1 MSMTSTDMGDSTRRQ
16 TDAPLELLRAA
27 LGSRRDI
34 ARKLAALQRTLRTWG
49 NSKEIER
56 RLSTLEAR
64 GFIARRPTRAQL
76 AFGALDMF
84 RFVIVPSAR
93 DYYASRG
100 IDFRFH
106 QVLRFLDDPV
116 SVIDP
121 TGLLSERDTII
132 GHVMQVV
139 HLNPIYDLQLLQMFE
154 DGLSEL
160 EAQVQAMVEGTHPRA
175 GTIGAVVE
183 DPGYHARL
191 LDYVRRFR
199 AGEAPPDL
207 MRPSSLRDDPHYAA
221 AERSFASMPGY
232 IAYCNALPKRARAL
246 ALRLAATRRF
256 PVEMEPVEVTRA

>member
-1 MSMTSTDMGDSTRRQ
+1 MTPTDMGDTTRRQ
-16 TDAPLELLRAA
+16 TDAPLALLRGA
-27 LGSRRDI
+27 LGTRRDLS
-34 ARKLAALQRTLRTWG
+34 RKLAALRATLRTWRDG
-49 NSKEIER
+49 VELER

-64 GFIARRPTRAQL
+64 GFIARRPTRVQL

-93 DYYASRG
+93 DYYSSRG

-106 QVLRFLDDPV
+106 QLLRFLDDPV
-116 SVIDP
+116 SVVDP
-121 TGLLSERDTII
+121 TGFLSERDTII

-154 DGLSEL
+154 DGLAEL
-160 EAQVQAMVEGTHPRA
+160 EAQVEAMVDGTHPRA
-175 GTIGAVVE
+175 RTIGAVIE

-207 MRPSSLRDDPHYAA
+207 VRPSNLRSDPHYAA

-232 IAYCNALPKRARAL
+232 IAYCNALPKRLGAL

-256 PVEMEPVEVTRA
+256 PIELEPLEVTRA